1 MNPHGQNRFCCAC
14 LHHGT
19 HVNVFGPE
27 MRAQGIDPLAK
38 ARSQTA
44 ILENKINAAI
54 NALPKL
60 KWDFWR

>member
-1 MNPHGQNRFCCAC
+1 MVKIAFVVPVFIMV
-14 LHHGT
+14 LM
-19 HVNVFGPE
+19 VNVFGPA

-44 ILENKINAAI
+44 ILEHKINAAI